1 MKAESTDIF
10 ISYRRIDGR
19 DFARNILLAL
29 GKRGYENVFFDYSS
43 MREGAFN
50 QQIFTAIE
58 HCKDFLLILSPLS
71 MLNCSRQ
78 EDWVAIE
85 IEKAISCG
93 CNIIPISIN
102 EPFNNWP
109 EDFPRKLSI
118 LKRQQMLTLRTDEY
132 FDNSIDKLTEWLESE
147 PTEHNRIQEDY
158 SISIIS
164 DETCELYINNER
176 IRKIKANKA
185 ALIKGINKEDIYIF
199 SFRSLAR
206 VGDII
211 DIEYHFS
218 KTTLTNDQLVVSFIA
233 RRLDKIKLER
243 KAREARDKAK
253 KDAYEKHGILKSALE
268 SYDEYGLDSNGMVAV
283 VRNKKIG
290 FVNRDAI
297 ESVPCIYDDV
307 MRYEYG
313 YASVCRE
320 NQWGLID
327 EFGNEIAPIGSQQP
341 CVICPGGHYFTVTY
355 NEKIGIS
362 TIPICNNKCFQFEYD
377 EVVFLAEHNDFI
389 LGKKDGIWC
398 LVSGDNTTHFFPNRV
413 SSISAR
419 WEQSPMETFLDNYPY
434 DIHYHQGY
442 NKIRVLYP
450 PLCIK
455 NFDTGRLGIINNSLK
470 MSVPFSAEKTY
481 WVGNNQSL
489 AIVMTGGKYGLIDY
503 ETGRTVL
510 PTIYSIVKP
519 LCKPCYLQE
528 EYDPLLFLVG
538 DDISKNECNV
548 DNKGN
553 IYFDTIDGYYFGG
566 NQGVTDEYGNLIIP
580 QVYQLIDIFDTEI
593 KGTSVVVATKYS
605 NYSAY
610 FDIKEDH
617 HHCKTASLHPMFDE
631 SNSIVHIYSTNGVF
645 LTSEP
650 YTSFIANHKSI
661 INRIVRNI
669 ASNVF

>member
-1 MKAESTDIF
+1 MKVESTDIF

-489 AIVMTGGKYGLIDY
+489 AIVMTGGKYGVIDY

-528 EYDPLLFLVG
+528 ESDPLLFIIG
-538 DDISKNECNV
+538 DNISKNECKV
-548 DNKGN
+548 DNNGN
-553 IYFDTIDGYYFGG
+553 LYFDTLDGYYFGG

-580 QVYQLIDIFDTEI
+580 QVYQLIDIIGTEI
-593 KGTSVVVATKYS
+593 KDTSVVVATKYS

-610 FDIKEDH
+610 YDIKEDH
-617 HHCKTASLHPMFDE
+617 HHVKTASLHPMFDK

-645 LTSEP
+645 LASEP

-669 ASNVF
+669 